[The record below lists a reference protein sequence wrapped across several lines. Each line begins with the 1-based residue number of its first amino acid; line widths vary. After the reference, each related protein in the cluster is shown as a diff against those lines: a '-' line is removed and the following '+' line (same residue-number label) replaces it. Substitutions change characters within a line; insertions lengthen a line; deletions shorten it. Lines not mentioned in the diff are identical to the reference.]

1 MGAMCAFT
9 RSDFPVLLIPKIA
22 SVFKP
27 LAAAEEFMKALHPE
41 EFLQQL
47 VAVREGFWQAM
58 NAERKSYGAEKPL
71 SSAAILRRL
80 QFGVVMERKAA
91 EVTAP
96 WVGKIPDLDL
106 QQPMSEYV
114 VNELK
119 HASILRKRIGELSG
133 DPDALW
139 NEPLPE
145 LKALWDFHAGL
156 DSLCE
161 LIASVQF
168 GHEEF
173 FPRTSKS
180 FIERVTPVDPETAAI
195 YRDTLLADEEGHEWI
210 APEILRR
217 YATDVAAQDKCL
229 TALRQG
235 CELFGRAIESFNRAM
250 PS

>member
-1 MGAMCAFT
+1 MK
-9 RSDFPVLLIPKIA
+9 SEDFLNQ
-22 SVFKP
+22 
-27 LAAAEEFMKALHPE
+27 LAAT
-41 EFLQQL
+41 
-47 VAVREGFWQAM
+47 REGYWEKM
-58 NAERKSYGAEKPL
+58 NAERKSYGAERLL
-71 SSAAILRRL
+71 SAAAILRRL

-96 WVGKIPDLDL
+96 WVSKIPDLDL

-119 HASILRKRIGELSG
+119 HTSILRKRIVELNG

-139 NEPLPE
+139 NRPLKE
-145 LKALWDFHAGL
+145 LKELWDFHASLG
-156 DSLCE
+156 SLCE

-180 FIERVTPVDPETAAI
+180 FIERVMAIDPATAVI

-217 YATDVAAQDKCL
+217 YGTDAELQQKCL
-229 TALRQG
+229 AALRTG
-235 CELFGRAIESFNRAM
+235 CELFGQAIESFNRTM
-250 PS
+250 PA

>member
-1 MGAMCAFT
+1 MEA
-9 RSDFPVLLIPKIA
+9 LK
-22 SVFKP
+22 
-27 LAAAEEFMKALHPE
+27 AEEFLAELISC
-41 EFLQQL
+41 
-47 VAVREGFWQAM
+47 REAFWEKM

-71 SSAAILRRL
+71 SPAIVLRRL

-91 EVTAP
+91 EVTAR
-96 WVGKIPDLDL
+96 WVGQIPDLDL

-119 HASILRKRIGELSG
+119 HTSILRKRIAELKG

-139 NEPLPE
+139 NQPLKE
-145 LKALWDFHAGL
+145 LKELWDYHASL
-156 DSLCE
+156 ESLCE

-180 FIERVTPVDPETAAI
+180 FIARVESIDPQTASV
-195 YRDTLLADEEGHEWI
+195 YRDTLLADEAGHEWI

-217 YATDVAAQDKCL
+217 YAIDAKTQKKCL
-229 TALRQG
+229 EALKRG
-235 CELFGRAIESFNRAM
+235 CELFGKAIQSFNQSLAA
-250 PS
+250 

>member
-1 MGAMCAFT
+1 
-9 RSDFPVLLIPKIA
+9 
-22 SVFKP
+22 
-27 LAAAEEFMKALHPE
+27 MKTLKPE

-47 VAVREGFWQAM
+47 VATRESFWEKM

-71 SSAAILRRL
+71 TATVVLRRL

-96 WVGKIPDLDL
+96 WVGRIPDLDL

-119 HASILRKRIGELSG
+119 HASILRGRIRELDG

-139 NEPLPE
+139 NNPLAE
-145 LKALWDFHAGL
+145 LKELWDFHASLG
-156 DSLCE
+156 SLCE

-180 FIERVTPVDPETAAI
+180 FIERVAAIDPATASI

-217 YATDVAAQDKCL
+217 YATDTESQRKCL
-229 TALRQG
+229 DALQKG
-235 CELFGRAIESFNRAM
+235 CELFGRAIQSFNRSMLA
-250 PS
+250 

>member
-1 MGAMCAFT
+1 M
-9 RSDFPVLLIPKIA
+9 
-22 SVFKP
+22 
-27 LAAAEEFMKALHPE
+27 EALKPE
-41 EFLQQL
+41 EFIAQL
-47 VAVREGFWQAM
+47 IATREAFWEQM
-58 NAERKSYGAEKPL
+58 NAERKSYGAERPL
-71 SSAAILRRL
+71 VAAVVLRRL

-119 HASILRKRIGELSG
+119 HASILRKRIAELNG

-139 NEPLPE
+139 NDPLPE
-145 LKALWDFHAGL
+145 LKELWDFHAGL
-156 DSLCE
+156 GSLCE

-173 FPRTSKS
+173 FPRTSRS
-180 FIERVTPVDPETAAI
+180 FIERVTPIDPQTAAI
-195 YRDTLLADEEGHEWI
+195 YRDTLLADEDSHEWI

-217 YATDVAAQDKCL
+217 YAGNAATQQNCL
-229 TALRQG
+229 AALRRG
-235 CELFGRAIESFNRAM
+235 CELFGRAIQSFNRTM
-250 PS
+250 PA

>member
-1 MGAMCAFT
+1 M
-9 RSDFPVLLIPKIA
+9 
-22 SVFKP
+22 
-27 LAAAEEFMKALHPE
+27 EALKPE

-47 VAVREGFWQAM
+47 VATRESFWEKL

-71 SSAAILRRL
+71 TAAVVLRRL

-96 WVGKIPDLDL
+96 WVGRIPDLDL

-119 HASILRKRIGELSG
+119 HASILRGRIRELDG

-139 NEPLPE
+139 HNPLAE
-145 LKALWDFHAGL
+145 LKELWDFHASLG
-156 DSLCE
+156 SLCE

-180 FIERVTPVDPETAAI
+180 FIERVAAIDPATASI
-195 YRDTLLADEEGHEWI
+195 YRDTLLTDEESHEWI
-210 APEILRR
+210 APEILKR
-217 YATDVAAQDKCL
+217 YATDAGSQQKCL
-229 TALRQG
+229 EALQKG
-235 CELFGRAIESFNRAM
+235 CELFGRAIQSFNRSM
-250 PS
+250 PG

>member
-1 MGAMCAFT
+1 MET
-9 RSDFPVLLIPKIA
+9 L
-22 SVFKP
+22 
-27 LAAAEEFMKALHPE
+27 EPE

-47 VAVREGFWQAM
+47 VATRESFWEKM
-58 NAERKSYGAEKPL
+58 SAERKSYGAEKPL
-71 SSAAILRRL
+71 TAAVVLRRL

-96 WVGKIPDLDL
+96 WVGRIPDLDL

-119 HASILRKRIGELSG
+119 HASILRGRIRELDG

-139 NEPLPE
+139 NNPLAE
-145 LKALWDFHAGL
+145 LQELWDFHASLG
-156 DSLCE
+156 SLCE

-180 FIERVTPVDPETAAI
+180 FIERVAAIDPTTASI

-217 YATDVAAQDKCL
+217 YARDAESRQKCL
-229 TALRQG
+229 DALQKG
-235 CELFGRAIESFNRAM
+235 CVLFGRAIQSFNRSM
-250 PS
+250 LG

>member
-1 MGAMCAFT
+1 MDT
-9 RSDFPVLLIPKIA
+9 LTPD
-22 SVFKP
+22 
-27 LAAAEEFMKALHPE
+27 
-41 EFLQQL
+41 EFLKQL
-47 VAVREGFWQAM
+47 IATREAFWEQM

-71 SSAAILRRL
+71 SPAVVLRRL

-96 WVGKIPDLDL
+96 WVGKIPDIDL

-119 HASILRKRIGELSG
+119 HASILRQRITELNG

-139 NEPLPE
+139 NQPLKE
-145 LKALWDFHAGL
+145 LKDLWDFHASLG
-156 DSLCE
+156 SLCE

-180 FIERVTPVDPETAAI
+180 FIERVAPIDSTTAAI
-195 YRDTLLADEEGHEWI
+195 YRDTLLADVEGHEWI

-217 YATDVAAQDKCL
+217 YASDGATQRKCL
-229 TALRQG
+229 EALQKG
-235 CELFGRAIESFNRAM
+235 CELFGKAIQSFNRSM
-250 PS
+250 PA

>member
-1 MGAMCAFT
+1 MDT
-9 RSDFPVLLIPKIA
+9 LTPD
-22 SVFKP
+22 
-27 LAAAEEFMKALHPE
+27 
-41 EFLQQL
+41 EFLKQL
-47 VAVREGFWQAM
+47 IATREAFWEQM
-58 NAERKSYGAEKPL
+58 NAERRSYGAEKPL
-71 SSAAILRRL
+71 SPAVVLRRL

-96 WVGKIPDLDL
+96 WVGKIPDIDL

-119 HASILRKRIGELSG
+119 HASILRQRITELNG

-139 NEPLPE
+139 NQPLKE
-145 LKALWDFHAGL
+145 LKDLWDFHASLG
-156 DSLCE
+156 SLCE

-180 FIERVTPVDPETAAI
+180 FIERVAPIDSKTAAI

-217 YATDVAAQDKCL
+217 YASDGATQRKCL
-229 TALRQG
+229 EALQKG
-235 CELFGRAIESFNRAM
+235 CELFGKAIQSFNRGM
-250 PS
+250 PA

>member
-1 MGAMCAFT
+1 MDALKPDQFL
-9 RSDFPVLLIPKIA
+9 SQLIA
-22 SVFKP
+22 T
-27 LAAAEEFMKALHPE
+27 
-41 EFLQQL
+41 
-47 VAVREGFWQAM
+47 REGFWEKM

-71 SSAAILRRL
+71 SAAVVLRRL

-119 HASILRKRIGELSG
+119 HTSILRKRIAELNG

-139 NEPLPE
+139 NSPLKE
-145 LKALWDFHAGL
+145 LKELWDFHSSLG
-156 DSLCE
+156 SLCE

-180 FIERVTPVDPETAAI
+180 VIERVTPIDPTTAAI
-195 YRDTLLADEEGHEWI
+195 YRDVLLAEEEGHEWI

-217 YATDVAAQDKCL
+217 YATDGEIQQKCSAALKK
-229 TALRQG
+229 G
-235 CELFGRAIESFNRAM
+235 CELFGRAIQSFNQSM
-250 PS
+250 PG

>member
-1 MGAMCAFT
+1 MDA
-9 RSDFPVLLIPKIA
+9 L
-22 SVFKP
+22 KP
-27 LAAAEEFMKALHPE
+27 Q
-41 EFLQQL
+41 EFLDQL
-47 VAVREGFWQAM
+47 VATREAFWEKM

-71 SSAAILRRL
+71 SPAVVLRRL

-96 WVGKIPDLDL
+96 WVGQIPDLDL

-119 HASILRKRIGELSG
+119 HTSILRKRISELHG
-133 DPDALW
+133 DPDGLW
-139 NEPLPE
+139 NSPLKE
-145 LKALWDFHAGL
+145 LRELWDFHASLG
-156 DSLCE
+156 SLCE

-180 FIERVTPVDPETAAI
+180 FIERVTPIDPVTAAI
-195 YRDTLLADEEGHEWI
+195 YRDTLLAEEEGHEWI

-217 YATDVAAQDKCL
+217 YATAGETQQKCL
-229 TALRQG
+229 EALKRG
-235 CELFGRAIESFNRAM
+235 CELFGRAIQSFNQSM
-250 PS
+250 PA

>member
-1 MGAMCAFT
+1 M
-9 RSDFPVLLIPKIA
+9 
-22 SVFKP
+22 
-27 LAAAEEFMKALHPE
+27 EALKPE

-47 VAVREGFWQAM
+47 VAVREEFWEKM

-71 SSAAILRRL
+71 TPAVVLRRL

-119 HASILRKRIGELSG
+119 HTSILRKRISELNG
-133 DPDALW
+133 DPDELW
-139 NEPLPE
+139 NRPLPE
-145 LKALWDFHAGL
+145 LKELWDFHANLG
-156 DSLCE
+156 SLCE

-180 FIERVTPVDPETAAI
+180 FIDRVLPIDPQTAAI

-217 YATDVAAQDKCL
+217 YVADGAMQQKCL
-229 TALRQG
+229 AAVKRG
-235 CELFGRAIESFNRAM
+235 CELFGKAIQSFNRSM
-250 PS
+250 PA

>member
-1 MGAMCAFT
+1 M
-9 RSDFPVLLIPKIA
+9 
-22 SVFKP
+22 
-27 LAAAEEFMKALHPE
+27 EALKSE

-47 VAVREGFWQAM
+47 IATREAFWEKM

-71 SSAAILRRL
+71 SPAVILRRL

-119 HASILRKRIGELSG
+119 HASILRQRITELDG

-139 NEPLPE
+139 NRPLKE
-145 LKALWDFHAGL
+145 LKELWEFHASLGT
-156 DSLCE
+156 LCE

-180 FIERVTPVDPETAAI
+180 FIERVLPIDPKTASI

-210 APEILRR
+210 APEILSR
-217 YATDVAAQDKCL
+217 YATDAATRQKCL
-229 TALRQG
+229 HALRQG
-235 CELFGRAIESFNRAM
+235 CELFGRAIQSFNRSM
-250 PS
+250 PA

>member
-1 MGAMCAFT
+1 M
-9 RSDFPVLLIPKIA
+9 
-22 SVFKP
+22 
-27 LAAAEEFMKALHPE
+27 EALKPE
-41 EFLQQL
+41 EFLDQL
-47 VAVREGFWQAM
+47 VKTREAFWEKM

-71 SSAAILRRL
+71 AGAVVLRRL

-96 WVGKIPDLDL
+96 WVGKIPDIDL

-119 HASILRKRIGELSG
+119 HASILRRRIAELNG

-139 NEPLPE
+139 NDPLPE
-145 LKALWDFHAGL
+145 LKELWDFHARLG
-156 DSLCE
+156 SLCE

-180 FIERVTPVDPETAAI
+180 FIERVNAIDPQTASI

-217 YATDVAAQDKCL
+217 YAKDSATQEKCL
-229 TALRQG
+229 AALKQG
-235 CELFGRAIESFNRAM
+235 CELFGRAIQSFNRSM
-250 PS
+250 PA

>member
-1 MGAMCAFT
+1 MNT
-9 RSDFPVLLIPKIA
+9 LTPD
-22 SVFKP
+22 
-27 LAAAEEFMKALHPE
+27 
-41 EFLQQL
+41 EFLKQL
-47 VAVREGFWQAM
+47 IATREAFWEQM
-58 NAERKSYGAEKPL
+58 NAERRSYGAEKPL
-71 SSAAILRRL
+71 SPAVVLRRL

-96 WVGKIPDLDL
+96 WVGKIPDIDL

-119 HASILRKRIGELSG
+119 HASILRQRITELNG

-139 NEPLPE
+139 NQPLKE
-145 LKALWDFHAGL
+145 LKDLWDFHASLG
-156 DSLCE
+156 SLCE

-180 FIERVTPVDPETAAI
+180 FIERVAPIDSKTAAI

-210 APEILRR
+210 APEILTR
-217 YATDVAAQDKCL
+217 YASDGATQQKCL
-229 TALRQG
+229 VALQKG
-235 CELFGRAIESFNRAM
+235 CELFGKAIQSFNRSM
-250 PS
+250 PA

>member
-1 MGAMCAFT
+1 MEA
-9 RSDFPVLLIPKIA
+9 LK
-22 SVFKP
+22 
-27 LAAAEEFMKALHPE
+27 AEEFLAELISC
-41 EFLQQL
+41 
-47 VAVREGFWQAM
+47 REAFWEKM

-71 SSAAILRRL
+71 SPAIVLRRL

-91 EVTAP
+91 EVTAR
-96 WVGKIPDLDL
+96 WVGQIPDLDL

-119 HASILRKRIGELSG
+119 HTSILRKRIAELNG

-139 NEPLPE
+139 NQPLKE
-145 LKALWDFHAGL
+145 LKELWDYHASL
-156 DSLCE
+156 ESLCE

-180 FIERVTPVDPETAAI
+180 FIARVESIDPQTASV
-195 YRDTLLADEEGHEWI
+195 YRDTLLADEAGHEWI

-217 YATDVAAQDKCL
+217 YATDAKTQTEMFRSFKER
-229 TALRQG
+229 LRTVW
-235 CELFGRAIESFNRAM
+235 
-250 PS
+250 

>member
-1 MGAMCAFT
+1 MEA
-9 RSDFPVLLIPKIA
+9 LK
-22 SVFKP
+22 
-27 LAAAEEFMKALHPE
+27 AEEFLNE
-41 EFLQQL
+41 LIGC
-47 VAVREGFWQAM
+47 REAFWEKM

-71 SSAAILRRL
+71 SPAIVLRRL

-91 EVTAP
+91 EVTAR
-96 WVGKIPDLDL
+96 WVGQIPYLDL

-119 HASILRKRIGELSG
+119 HTSILRKRIAELNG

-139 NEPLPE
+139 NRPLKE
-145 LKALWDFHAGL
+145 LTELWDFHASL
-156 DSLCE
+156 ESLCE

-180 FIERVTPVDPETAAI
+180 FIERVESIDPQTASV
-195 YRDTLLADEEGHEWI
+195 YRDTLLADEAGHEWI

-217 YATDVAAQDKCL
+217 YATDARTQEKCL
-229 TALRQG
+229 EALKRG
-235 CELFGRAIESFNRAM
+235 CELFGKAIQSFNQSLPA
-250 PS
+250 

>member
-1 MGAMCAFT
+1 M
-9 RSDFPVLLIPKIA
+9 
-22 SVFKP
+22 
-27 LAAAEEFMKALHPE
+27 AALSPE
-41 EFLQQL
+41 EFLNQL
-47 VAVREGFWQAM
+47 VATREGFWEKM

-71 SSAAILRRL
+71 SAAVVLRRL

-96 WVGKIPDLDL
+96 WVGKITDLDL

-119 HASILRKRIGELSG
+119 HTSILRKRIAELNG

-139 NEPLPE
+139 NRPLKE
-145 LKALWDFHAGL
+145 LKELWDFHSSLG
-156 DSLCE
+156 SLCE

-180 FIERVTPVDPETAAI
+180 FIERVTPIDPTTAAI
-195 YRDTLLADEEGHEWI
+195 YRDVLLAEEEGHEWI

-217 YATDVAAQDKCL
+217 YATDAESQQKSID
-229 TALRQG
+229 ALKKG
-235 CELFGRAIESFNRAM
+235 CELFGRAIQSFNQSMAG
-250 PS
+250 